1 LFEKQQSIRYQSSLN
16 NGQASLRGIRLDT
29 QFIVSTA
36 IILAT
41 FGIYIG
47 IAIYNKARAT
57 SDFYVAGRGIP
68 PVFNGMA
75 IGADWMSAASFIG
88 LAGTVM
94 ILGYDGL
101 AYIMG
106 WTGGYLLLT
115 FLLAPQLRK
124 YGRYT
129 VPEFIGDRYASHT
142 ARVIAAICTI
152 IISFTY
158 SIGQLSGSGVVIG
171 RLFEIDAKVGT
182 LIGVVLIAFYS
193 AFGGMKG
200 ITWTQV
206 AQYIILIIAY
216 LIPVIFMSLQI
227 TGNPMPWISYG
238 DIVGKMGE
246 LDRELGISEYFAP
259 FTNGTKWQFIALL
272 FTLMAGT
279 AGLPHVIVR
288 FYTVSTMKA
297 ARWSGAWALLF
308 IGLLYLSA
316 PAYAAFSRF
325 ILMTKV
331 AGSNIDALP
340 SWTKSWV
347 DTGKLKVADSNGD
360 GILQWKELII
370 SNDIVV
376 MATPEIANLG
386 VFVIGLVAAGAMAAA
401 LSTAGG
407 LMIAI
412 SSSFAHDIYYRV
424 FKPNATEK
432 SRLAV
437 ARWSIV
443 VATVLAGLVALN
455 PPGVITQI
463 VAWAF
468 ALASGTF
475 FPALVLGVWWKRSN
489 AKGVIAGLLF
499 GLGVTLTYIF
509 MARAGITILGI
520 IGTGAGIFGATAGF
534 LANIIVSLIT
544 KAPSQ
549 KLQEEVIDLRYPEQ
563 MTFKN
568 GEVWVD
574 DDVNLTK

>member
-1 LFEKQQSIRYQSSLN
+1 MDLQFLVSL
-16 NGQASLRGIRLDT
+16 S
-29 QFIVSTA
+29 

-41 FGIYIG
+41 FALYIG
-47 IAIYNKARAT
+47 IAYYNKAKET
-57 SDFYVAGRGIP
+57 SEFYVAGRGVP
-68 PVFNGMA
+68 PIFNGMA

-88 LAGTVM
+88 MAGTVM
-94 ILGYDGL
+94 LLGYNGL

-129 VPEFIGDRYASHT
+129 VPEFIGDRFESHT

-152 IISFTY
+152 VISFTY

-171 RLFEIDAKVGT
+171 RLFEIDAKTGT
-182 LIGVVLIAFYS
+182 MIGVVLIAIYA

-216 LIPVIFMSLQI
+216 LIPVIFMSLQL
-227 TGNPMPWISYG
+227 TGNPLPWLSYG
-238 DIVGKMGE
+238 NIVSQLGE
-246 LDRELGISEYFAP
+246 LDRELGVSEYFAP
-259 FTNGTKWQFIALL
+259 FTNGSKWQFLALM

-325 ILMTKV
+325 ILMKNV
-331 AGSNIDALP
+331 AGSPIDQLP
-340 SWTKSWV
+340 EWTKSWV
-347 DTGKLKVADSNGD
+347 NTGKLQLADTNGD
-360 GILQWKELII
+360 GILQWAELII
-370 SNDIVV
+370 DKDIVV

-407 LMIAI
+407 LLIAI

-424 FKPNATEK
+424 LKPEATDAN
-432 SRLAV
+432 RLKV
-437 ARWSIV
+437 ARITIV

-455 PPGVITQI
+455 PPGAITQI

-489 AKGVIAGLLF
+489 AKGVTAGMIV
-499 GLGVTLTYIF
+499 GLAVTLAYIF
-509 MARAGITILGI
+509 ASKSGAFVVLGI
-520 IGTGAGIFGATAGF
+520 IDTGAGVFGAIAAILTNV
-534 LANIIVSLIT
+534 LVSLST
-544 KAPSQ
+544 APPS
-549 KLQEEVIDLRYPEQ
+549 KKSQEEVINLRYPEQ
-563 MTFKN
+563 MVYKD
-568 GEVWVD
+568 GEVWL
-574 DDVNLTK
+574 NEETK

>member
-1 LFEKQQSIRYQSSLN
+1 MDGQFLVSL
-16 NGQASLRGIRLDT
+16 L
-29 QFIVSTA
+29 

-41 FGIYIG
+41 FALYIG
-47 IAIYNKARAT
+47 IAVYNTAKAT
-57 SDFYVAGRGIP
+57 SDFYVAGRGVP
-68 PVFNGMA
+68 PIFNGMA

-88 LAGTVM
+88 MAGTIM
-94 ILGYDGL
+94 LLGYDGL

-106 WTGGYLLLT
+106 WTGGYLFLT

-129 VPEFIGDRYASHT
+129 VPEFIGDRYDSHT

-171 RLFEIDAKVGT
+171 RLFEIDAKLGT
-182 LIGVVLIAFYS
+182 MIGVVLIAIYA

-206 AQYIILIIAY
+206 AQYLILIIAY
-216 LIPVIFMSLQI
+216 LIPVIFMALQI
-227 TGNPMPWISYG
+227 TGNPLPWISYG

-259 FTNGTKWQFIALL
+259 FTNGTKWQFIALM

-325 ILMTKV
+325 ILMTQV
-331 AGSNIDALP
+331 AGSKISQLP
-340 SWTKSWV
+340 EWTKSWV
-347 DTGKLKVADSNGD
+347 DTGKLQVADTSGD
-360 GILQWKELII
+360 GVLQWQELII

-407 LMIAI
+407 LMISL

-424 FKPNATEK
+424 WKPQASEK
-432 SRLAV
+432 NRLSV

-443 VATVLAGLVALN
+443 IATLFAGLIALN

-468 ALASGTF
+468 AIASSTF

-489 AKGVIAGLLF
+489 TKGVIAGLVV
-499 GLGVTLTYIF
+499 GLAVSLGYIF
-509 MARAGITILGI
+509 AAKYGGFTILGI
-520 IGTGAGIFGATAGF
+520 IDTGAGVFGATAGF
-534 LANIIVSLIT
+534 LANIIVSLST
-544 KAPSQ
+544 EAPSQ
-549 KLQEEVIDLRYPEQ
+549 KLQDEVINLRYPEQ
-563 MTFKN
+563 MVYKD
-568 GEVWVD
+568 GEVWMHEGDSKSV
-574 DDVNLTK
+574 

>member
-1 LFEKQQSIRYQSSLN
+1 M
-16 NGQASLRGIRLDT
+16 DT
-29 QFIVSTA
+29 QFIVSTS
-36 IILAT
+36 IILLT
-41 FGIYIG
+41 FALYIG
-47 IAIYNKARAT
+47 IAVYNKAKAT
-57 SDFYVAGRGIP
+57 SDFYVAGRGVP
-68 PVFNGMA
+68 PIFNGMA

-129 VPEFIGDRYASHT
+129 VPEFIGDRYNSHT

-182 LIGVVLIAFYS
+182 MIGVVLIAFYA

-206 AQYIILIIAY
+206 AQYIVLIIAY

-227 TGNPMPWISYG
+227 TGNPAPWISYG
-238 DIVGKMGE
+238 ELVGKIGE
-246 LDRELGISEYFAP
+246 LDRELGVSEYFAP
-259 FTNGTKWQFIALL
+259 FTNGTKWQFMALM

-331 AGSNIDALP
+331 AGSKISDLP
-340 SWTKSWV
+340 AWTTSWV
-347 DTGKLKVADSNGD
+347 DTGKLQVADANGD
-360 GILQWKELII
+360 GILQWKEIII

-424 FKPNATEK
+424 FKPNATERN
-432 SRLAV
+432 RLAV

-443 VATVLAGLVALN
+443 VATVLAGVVALN

-475 FPALVLGVWWKRSN
+475 FPALLLGVWWKRSN
-489 AKGVIAGLLF
+489 AQGVIAGMLV
-499 GLGVTLTYIF
+499 GLAVTLTYIF
-509 MARAGITILGI
+509 LARSGVTLFGI
-520 IGTGAGIFGATAGF
+520 IDTGAGVFGAASAAI
-534 LANIIVSLIT
+534 ANIVVSLMT

-549 KLQEEVIDLRYPEQ
+549 KIQEEVLDLRYPEQ
-563 MTFKN
+563 MTFRD

-574 DDVNLTK
+574 DEVDFNG

>member
-1 LFEKQQSIRYQSSLN
+1 M
-16 NGQASLRGIRLDT
+16 DT
-29 QFIVSTA
+29 QFLVSLS

-41 FGIYIG
+41 FGLYIG
-47 IAIYNKARAT
+47 IALYNTAKET
-57 SDFYVAGRGIP
+57 SDFYVAGRGVP
-68 PVFNGMA
+68 PIFNGMA

-88 LAGTVM
+88 MAGTIM
-94 ILGYDGL
+94 LLGYDGL

-129 VPEFIGDRYASHT
+129 VPEFIGDRFNSHT
-142 ARVIAAICTI
+142 ARVIAAITTI

-171 RLFEIDAKVGT
+171 RLFEIDAKLGT
-182 LIGVVLIAFYS
+182 MIGVVLIAFYA

-227 TGNPMPWISYG
+227 TSSPLPWLSYG
-238 DIVGKMGE
+238 ELVGKMGE

-259 FTNGTKWQFIALL
+259 FTNGTKWQFLALM

-331 AGSNIDALP
+331 AGSKITELP
-340 SWTKSWV
+340 AWTKTWV
-347 DTGKLKVADSNGD
+347 DTGKLQLADGNGD
-360 GILQWKELII
+360 GVLQWKELII

-412 SSSFAHDIYYRV
+412 SSAFAHDIYYRV
-424 FKPNATEK
+424 MKPNATEK
-432 SRLAV
+432 TRLNV
-437 ARWSIV
+437 ARISIV
-443 VATVLAGLVALN
+443 VATLFAGLIALD
-455 PPGVITQI
+455 PPGAITQI

-475 FPALVLGVWWKRSN
+475 FPALILGVWWKRSN
-489 AKGVIAGLLF
+489 AQGVIAGMLV
-499 GLGVTLTYIF
+499 GLGVTLSYIF
-509 MARAGITILGI
+509 AAKYGGFTILGI
-520 IGTGAGIFGATAGF
+520 IDTGAGVFGASAAII
-534 LANIIVSLIT
+534 ANIVVSLAT
-544 KAPSQ
+544 PAPSQ
-549 KLQEEVIDLRYPEQ
+549 KIQEEVLDLRYPEQ
-563 MTFKN
+563 MVYKN
-568 GEVWVD
+568 GEVWMND
-574 DDVNLTK
+574 DGTKAL

>member
-1 LFEKQQSIRYQSSLN
+1 M
-16 NGQASLRGIRLDT
+16 DT
-29 QFIVSTA
+29 QFLVSFS
-36 IILAT
+36 IIIAT
-41 FGIYIG
+41 FALYIG
-47 IAIYNKARAT
+47 IAVYNKARAT
-57 SDFYVAGRGIP
+57 SDFYVASRGVP

-88 LAGTVM
+88 MAGTIM
-94 ILGYDGL
+94 LLGYDGL

-129 VPEFIGDRYASHT
+129 VPEFIGDRYDSHT

-171 RLFEIDAKVGT
+171 RLFEIDAKLGT
-182 LIGVVLIAFYS
+182 MIGVVLIAFYA

-206 AQYIILIIAY
+206 AQYVVLIIAY
-216 LIPVIFMSLQI
+216 LIPVIFMSLQL
-227 TGNPMPWISYG
+227 TNSALPWLSYG
-238 DIVGKMGE
+238 ELVGKMGE

-259 FTNGTKWQFIALL
+259 FTNGTKWQFLALM
-272 FTLMAGT
+272 FTLMCGT

-288 FYTVSTMKA
+288 FYTVATMKA

-325 ILMTKV
+325 ILMTKI
-331 AGSNIDALP
+331 AGSEITNLP
-340 SWTKSWV
+340 AWTKSWI
-347 DTGKLKVADSNGD
+347 DTGKLQMADGNGD
-360 GILQWKELII
+360 GVLQWSELII

-407 LMIAI
+407 LMISI
-412 SSSFAHDIYYRV
+412 SSAFAHDIFYRV
-424 FKPNATEK
+424 WKPNSTEK
-432 SRLAV
+432 TRLSV

-443 VATVLAGLVALN
+443 LATLFAGLIALN
-455 PPGVITQI
+455 PPGAITQI

-468 ALASGTF
+468 ALATGTF

-489 AKGVIAGLLF
+489 SQGVIAGLLV
-499 GLGVTLTYIF
+499 GLAVTLGYIF
-509 MARAGITILGI
+509 AAKYGGFTILGI
-520 IGTGAGIFGATAGF
+520 IDTGAGVFGATAAF
-534 LANIIVSLIT
+534 LANIIVSLAT
-544 KAPSQ
+544 AAPSQ
-549 KLQEEVIDLRYPEQ
+549 KIQEEVMDLRYPEQ
-563 MTFKN
+563 MVYKD
-568 GEVWVD
+568 GEVWMSED
-574 DDVNLTK
+574 GSTKA

>member
-1 LFEKQQSIRYQSSLN
+1 MDAQFLVSLALI
-16 NGQASLRGIRLDT
+16 GG
-29 QFIVSTA
+29 
-36 IILAT
+36 T
-41 FGIYIG
+41 FALYIG
-47 IAIYNKARAT
+47 IALYNKARQT
-57 SDFYVAGRGIP
+57 SDFYVAGRGVP

-88 LAGTVM
+88 MAGTVM

-129 VPEFIGDRYASHT
+129 VPEFIGDRYKSNA
-142 ARVIAAICTI
+142 ARLIAAVATI

-171 RLFEIDAKVGT
+171 RLLEVNTVIGT

-193 AFGGMKG
+193 ALGGMKG

-206 AQYIILIIAY
+206 AQYLVLIVAY
-216 LIPVIFMSLQI
+216 LIPVIFMSLQL
-227 TGNPMPWISYG
+227 TQNPLPWLSYG
-238 DIVGKMGE
+238 GVIEEMRT
-246 LDRELGISEYFAP
+246 LDQQLGISEYIVP
-259 FTNGTKWQFIALL
+259 FTEATKWQFLALM

-288 FYTVSTMKA
+288 FYTVATMKA

-325 ILMTKV
+325 ILMTEV
-331 AGSNIDALP
+331 AGSSLNNLP
-340 SWTKSWV
+340 AWTQPWV
-347 DTGKLKVADSNGD
+347 DTGRLSLADTNGD
-360 GILQWKELII
+360 GILQWSELVI

-376 MATPEIANLG
+376 MATPEIADLG
-386 VFVIGLVAAGAMAAA
+386 IFVIGLMAAGAMAAA

-412 SSSFAHDIYYRV
+412 SAALSHDIYYRSINP
-424 FKPNATEK
+424 KASEAR
-432 SRLAV
+432 RLFV
-437 ARWSIV
+437 GRLSIV
-443 VATVLAGLVALN
+443 LATVAAGLIALN
-455 PPGVITQI
+455 PPGAITQI

-468 ALASGTF
+468 ALASGSF
-475 FPALVLGVWWKRSN
+475 FPALLLGVWWRRSN
-489 AKGVIAGLLF
+489 GPGVIAGMLV
-499 GLGVTLTYIF
+499 GLSVTLGYIF
-509 MARAGITILGI
+509 AAKYGGFTILGI
-520 IGTGAGIFGATAGF
+520 IDTGAGVFGAIAAIV
-534 LANIIVSLIT
+534 ANITVSLLT

-549 KLQEEVIDLRYPEQ
+549 ETQDEVTDLRYPEQ
-563 MTFKN
+563 IEYKDGEFWMKN
-568 GEVWVD
+568 V
-574 DDVNLTK
+574 K

>member
-1 LFEKQQSIRYQSSLN
+1 MLIHKGGN
-16 NGQASLRGIRLDT
+16 RLDA
-29 QFIVSTA
+29 QFLVSLT
-36 IILAT
+36 IILLT
-41 FGIYIG
+41 FALYIG
-47 IAIYNKARAT
+47 IAVYNTAKQT
-57 SDFYVAGRGIP
+57 SDFYVAGRGVP
-68 PVFNGMA
+68 PIFNGMA

-88 LAGTVM
+88 LAGTIM
-94 ILGYDGL
+94 LLGYDGL

-129 VPEFIGDRYASHT
+129 VPEFIGDRYNSHT

-171 RLFEIDAKVGT
+171 RLFEIDAKIGT
-182 LIGVVLIAFYS
+182 MIGVVLIAFYA

-227 TGNPMPWISYG
+227 TGNPAPWLSYG
-238 DIVGKMGE
+238 KIVEEMGE
-246 LDRELGISEYFAP
+246 LDRQLGISEYFAP
-259 FTNGTKWQFIALL
+259 FTNGTKWQFLALM

-297 ARWSGAWALLF
+297 ARWSGAWAILF

-325 ILMTKV
+325 ILMTQV
-331 AGSNIDALP
+331 AGQKLSELP
-340 SWTKSWV
+340 AWTTSWV
-347 DTGKLKVADSNGD
+347 NTGKLQLADGNGD
-360 GILQWKELII
+360 GVLQWNELII

-386 VFVIGLVAAGAMAAA
+386 MFVIGLVAAGAMAAA

-424 FKPNATEK
+424 MKPNASEK
-432 SRLAV
+432 NRLAV

-443 VATVLAGLVALN
+443 IATLFAGLIALN
-455 PPGVITQI
+455 PPGAITQI

-475 FPALVLGVWWKRSN
+475 FPALLIGVWWKRSN
-489 AKGVIAGLLF
+489 TPGVISGMVVGLA
-499 GLGVTLTYIF
+499 VTLLYIF
-509 MARAGITILGI
+509 ASKYGGFTIAGIID
-520 IGTGAGIFGATAGF
+520 TGAGIFGATAAI
-534 LANIIVSLIT
+534 LTNIIVSLST
-544 KAPSQ
+544 KAPSI
-549 KLQEEVIDLRYPEQ
+549 KTQEEVLNLRYPEQ
-563 MTFKN
+563 MTYKD
-568 GEVWVD
+568 GEVWMD
-574 DDVNLTK
+574 

>member
-1 LFEKQQSIRYQSSLN
+1 MDAQFLVSL
-16 NGQASLRGIRLDT
+16 GLIAG
-29 QFIVSTA
+29 
-36 IILAT
+36 T
-41 FGIYIG
+41 FALYIG
-47 IAIYNKARAT
+47 IAIYNKAKET
-57 SDFYVAGRGIP
+57 SDFYVAGRGVP

-129 VPEFIGDRYASHT
+129 VPEFIGDRYRSNT
-142 ARVIAAICTI
+142 ARLIAAVATI

-158 SIGQLSGSGVVIG
+158 SVGQLSGSGVVIG
-171 RLFEIDAKVGT
+171 RLLEVDTMIGT

-193 AFGGMKG
+193 AMGGMKG

-206 AQYIILIIAY
+206 AQYLVLIVAY
-216 LIPVIFMSLQI
+216 LIPVIFMSLQL
-227 TGNPMPWISYG
+227 TQNPVPWLSYG
-238 DIVGKMGE
+238 EVISEMRSIDQ
-246 LDRELGISEYFAP
+246 ELGISEYIIP
-259 FTNGTKWQFIALL
+259 FTEASKWQFMALM

-288 FYTVSTMKA
+288 FYTVKTMKA

-325 ILMTKV
+325 ILMTEV
-331 AGSNIDALP
+331 AGSSLGNLP
-340 SWTKSWV
+340 AWTQPWV
-347 DTGKLKVADSNGD
+347 DTGKLSLADGNND
-360 GILQWKELII
+360 GVLQWTELVI

-386 VFVIGLVAAGAMAAA
+386 IFVIGLMAAGAMAAA

-412 SSSFAHDIYYRV
+412 SAALSHDIYYRSIN
-424 FKPNATEK
+424 PNASEK
-432 SRLAV
+432 KRLSV
-437 ARWSIV
+437 GRWSIV
-443 VATVLAGLVALN
+443 LATVAAGLIALN
-455 PPGVITQI
+455 PPGAITQI

-468 ALASGTF
+468 ALASGSF
-475 FPALVLGVWWKRSN
+475 FPALLLGVWWRRAN
-489 AKGVIAGLLF
+489 GPGVIAGMIV
-499 GLGVTLTYIF
+499 GLSVTLGYIF
-509 MARAGITILGI
+509 AAKYGGFTILGI
-520 IGTGAGIFGATAGF
+520 IDTGAGIFGASAAII
-534 LANIIVSLIT
+534 ANVTVSLLT
-544 KAPSQ
+544 APPSKQ
-549 KLQEEVIDLRYPEQ
+549 TQDEVTDLRYPEQ
-563 MTFKN
+563 IQYKN
-568 GEVWVD
+568 GEYYKK
-574 DDVNLTK
+574 DVL

>member
-1 LFEKQQSIRYQSSLN
+1 MDAQFLVSL
-16 NGQASLRGIRLDT
+16 SL
-29 QFIVSTA
+29 IV
-36 IILAT
+36 AT
-41 FGIYIG
+41 FALYIG
-47 IAIYNKARAT
+47 IAFYNKAKAT
-57 SDFYVAGRGIP
+57 SDFYVAGRGVP
-68 PVFNGMA
+68 PIFNGMA

-94 ILGYDGL
+94 LLGYDGL

-115 FLLAPQLRK
+115 FLLAAQLRK

-129 VPEFIGDRYASHT
+129 VPEFIGDRYKSNA
-142 ARVIAAICTI
+142 ARLIAALATI

-158 SIGQLSGSGVVIG
+158 SIGQLSGSGIVIG
-171 RLFEIDAKVGT
+171 RLLEVDAAVGT

-206 AQYIILIIAY
+206 AQYVILIIAY
-216 LIPVIFMSLQI
+216 LVPVIFMALQL
-227 TGNPMPWISYG
+227 TQNPIPWISYG
-238 DIVGKMGE
+238 EVISEIKT
-246 LDRELGISEYFAP
+246 LDQELGISEYLVP
-259 FTNGTKWQFIALL
+259 FTEGSKWQFIALM

-325 ILMTKV
+325 ILMTNV
-331 AGSNIDALP
+331 AGQAINDLP
-340 SWTKSWV
+340 AWTAAWI
-347 DTGKLKVADSNGD
+347 DTGKLSIADGNND
-360 GILQWKELII
+360 GILQWSELVI

-386 VFVIGLVAAGAMAAA
+386 IFVIGLMAAGAMAAA

-412 SSSFAHDIYYRV
+412 SAALSHDIYYRSIN
-424 FKPNATEK
+424 PNASEK
-432 SRLAV
+432 KRLAV
-437 ARWSIV
+437 GRWSIV
-443 VATVLAGLVALN
+443 IATVIAGLTALN
-455 PPGVITQI
+455 PPGAITQI

-468 ALASGTF
+468 ALASGSF
-475 FPALVLGVWWKRSN
+475 FPALLLGVWWKRSN
-489 AKGVIAGLLF
+489 GPGVIAGMVT
-499 GLGVTLTYIF
+499 GLTVTLTYIF
-509 MARAGITILGI
+509 LAKYGGFTILGI
-520 IGTGAGIFGATAGF
+520 IDTGAGVFGAAAAIA
-534 LANIIVSLIT
+534 ANVTVSLLT
-544 KAPSQ
+544 KAPS
-549 KLQEEVIDLRYPEQ
+549 KEIQEEVIDLRYPEQ
-563 MTFKN
+563 MTYKD
-568 GEVWVD
+568 GAVWMND
-574 DDVNLTK
+574 EN

>member
-1 LFEKQQSIRYQSSLN
+1 
-16 NGQASLRGIRLDT
+16 LDT
-29 QFIVSTA
+29 QFLVSLS

-41 FGIYIG
+41 FALYIG
-47 IAIYNKARAT
+47 IAIYNKAKAT

-68 PVFNGMA
+68 PIFNGMA

-88 LAGTVM
+88 MAGTIM
-94 ILGYDGL
+94 LLGYDGL

-129 VPEFIGDRYASHT
+129 VPEFIGDRFDSHT

-171 RLFEIDAKVGT
+171 RLFEIDAKLGT
-182 LIGVVLIAFYS
+182 MIGVVLIAFYA

-206 AQYIILIIAY
+206 AQYVILIIAY
-216 LIPVIFMSLQI
+216 IIPVVFMSLQI
-227 TGNPMPWISYG
+227 TGNPAPWLSYG
-238 DIVGKMGE
+238 ELVGKMGE

-259 FTNGTKWQFIALL
+259 FTNGTKWQFLALM

-331 AGSNIDALP
+331 AGSKITELP
-340 SWTKSWV
+340 EWTKTWV
-347 DTGKLKVADSNGD
+347 DTGKLQVADGNGD
-360 GILQWKELII
+360 GVLQWNELII

-386 VFVIGLVAAGAMAAA
+386 LFVIGLVAAGAMAAA

-412 SSSFAHDIYYRV
+412 SSAFAHDIFYRV
-424 FKPNATEK
+424 LKPNSTEK
-432 SRLAV
+432 TRLSV

-443 VATVLAGLVALN
+443 VATLLAGLIALN
-455 PPGVITQI
+455 PPGAITQI

-468 ALASGTF
+468 ALATGTF

-489 AKGVIAGLLF
+489 SQGVIAGLLV
-499 GLGVTLTYIF
+499 GLGVTLAYIF
-509 MARAGITILGI
+509 AAKYGGFTILGI
-520 IGTGAGIFGATAGF
+520 IDTGAGVFGAAAAF
-534 LANIIVSLIT
+534 IANIAVSLMT
-544 KAPSQ
+544 AAPSQ
-549 KLQEEVIDLRYPEQ
+549 KIQDEVMDLRYPEQ
-563 MTFKN
+563 MVYKN
-568 GEVWVD
+568 GEVWLND
-574 DDVNLTK
+574 DGSKSV

>member
-1 LFEKQQSIRYQSSLN
+1 M
-16 NGQASLRGIRLDT
+16 DT
-29 QFIVSTA
+29 QFVVSTS
-36 IILAT
+36 IILLT
-41 FGIYIG
+41 FALYIG
-47 IAIYNKARAT
+47 IAVYNKAKAT
-57 SDFYVAGRGIP
+57 SDFYVAGRGVP

-129 VPEFIGDRYASHT
+129 VPEFIGDRYNSHT

-182 LIGVVLIAFYS
+182 MIGVVLIAFYA

-206 AQYIILIIAY
+206 AQYIVLIIAY

-227 TGNPMPWISYG
+227 TGNPAPWISYG
-238 DIVGKMGE
+238 ELVGKIGE
-246 LDRELGISEYFAP
+246 LDRELGVSEYFAP
-259 FTNGTKWQFIALL
+259 FTNGTKWQFLALM

-331 AGSNIDALP
+331 AGSKISDLP
-340 SWTKSWV
+340 AWTTSWV
-347 DTGKLKVADSNGD
+347 DTGKLQVADANGD
-360 GILQWKELII
+360 GILQWKEIII

-424 FKPNATEK
+424 FKPNATERN
-432 SRLAV
+432 RLAV

-443 VATVLAGLVALN
+443 VATVLAGVVALN

-475 FPALVLGVWWKRSN
+475 FPALLLGVWWKRSN
-489 AKGVIAGLLF
+489 AQGVIAGMLV
-499 GLGVTLTYIF
+499 GLAVTLTYIF
-509 MARAGITILGI
+509 LARSGVTLFGI
-520 IGTGAGIFGATAGF
+520 IDTGAGVFGATSAAI
-534 LANIIVSLIT
+534 ANIVVSLMT

-549 KLQEEVIDLRYPEQ
+549 KIQEEVMDLRYPEQ
-563 MTFKN
+563 MTFKD

-574 DDVNLTK
+574 DEVEFKG

>member
-1 LFEKQQSIRYQSSLN
+1 M
-16 NGQASLRGIRLDT
+16 DT
-29 QFIVSTA
+29 QFIVSTS
-36 IILAT
+36 IILLT
-41 FGIYIG
+41 FALYIG
-47 IAIYNKARAT
+47 IAVYNKAKAT
-57 SDFYVAGRGIP
+57 SDFYVAGRGVP
-68 PVFNGMA
+68 PIFNGMA

-129 VPEFIGDRYASHT
+129 VPEFIGDRYNSHT

-182 LIGVVLIAFYS
+182 MIGVVLIAFYA

-206 AQYIILIIAY
+206 AQYIVLIIAY

-227 TGNPMPWISYG
+227 TGNPAPWISYG
-238 DIVGKMGE
+238 ELVGKIGE
-246 LDRELGISEYFAP
+246 LDRELGVSEYFAP
-259 FTNGTKWQFIALL
+259 FTNGTKWQFMALM

-331 AGSNIDALP
+331 AGSKISDLP
-340 SWTKSWV
+340 AWTASWV
-347 DTGKLKVADSNGD
+347 DTGKLQVADANGD
-360 GILQWKELII
+360 GILQWKEIII

-424 FKPNATEK
+424 FKPNATERN
-432 SRLAV
+432 RLAV

-443 VATVLAGLVALN
+443 VATVLAGVVALN

-475 FPALVLGVWWKRSN
+475 FPALLLGVWWKRSN
-489 AKGVIAGLLF
+489 AQGVIAGMLV
-499 GLGVTLTYIF
+499 GLAVTLTYIF
-509 MARAGITILGI
+509 LARSGVTLFGI
-520 IGTGAGIFGATAGF
+520 IDTGAGVFGAASAAI
-534 LANIIVSLIT
+534 ANIVVSLMT

-549 KLQEEVIDLRYPEQ
+549 KIQEEVMDLRYPEQ
-563 MTFKN
+563 MTFKD

-574 DDVNLTK
+574 DEVDFKG

>member
-1 LFEKQQSIRYQSSLN
+1 M
-16 NGQASLRGIRLDT
+16 DT
-29 QFIVSTA
+29 QFFVSLSV
-36 IILAT
+36 ILAS
-41 FGIYIG
+41 FAIYIG

-57 SDFYVAGRGIP
+57 SDFYVAGRGVP
-68 PVFNGMA
+68 AVFNGMA

-88 LAGTVM
+88 MAGTIM
-94 ILGYDGL
+94 LLGYDGL

-129 VPEFIGDRYASHT
+129 VPEFIGDRYDSHL
-142 ARVIAAICTI
+142 ARFIAAVCTI

-171 RLFEIDAKVGT
+171 RLFEIDAKFGT
-182 LIGVVLIAFYS
+182 MIGVVLIAFYA

-206 AQYIILIIAY
+206 AQYIILITAY
-216 LIPVIFMSLQI
+216 LIPVIFMSLQL
-227 TGNPMPWISYG
+227 TGNPIPWISYG
-238 DIVGKMGE
+238 EIIGKMGE

-259 FTNGTKWQFIALL
+259 FTNDTKWQFIALM

-288 FYTVSTMKA
+288 FYTVSSMKA

-325 ILMTKV
+325 ILMTNV
-331 AGSNIDALP
+331 AGSKITELP
-340 SWTKSWV
+340 EWTQPWI
-347 DTGKLKVADSNGD
+347 DTGRLQLADENGD
-360 GILQWKELII
+360 GILQWNELII

-424 FKPNATEK
+424 WKPEATEQT
-432 SRLAV
+432 RLNV

-443 VATVLAGLVALN
+443 IATLLAGVIALN
-455 PPGVITQI
+455 PPGAITQI

-468 ALASGTF
+468 ALATGTF

-489 AKGVIAGLLF
+489 SKGVIAGLLV
-499 GLGVTLTYIF
+499 GLITTLGYIF
-509 MARAGITILGI
+509 AAKYGGFTILGI
-520 IGTGAGIFGATAGF
+520 IDTGAGVFGATAGF
-534 LANIIVSLIT
+534 ITNIIVSLAT
-544 KAPSQ
+544 DEPSQ
-549 KLQEEVIDLRYPEQ
+549 KIQEEVIDLRYPEQ
-563 MTFKN
+563 MVYKD
-568 GEVWVD
+568 GEVWIVD
-574 DDVNLTK
+574 DHKKTPY

>member
-1 LFEKQQSIRYQSSLN
+1 M
-16 NGQASLRGIRLDT
+16 DT
-29 QFIVSTA
+29 QFLVSLT

-41 FGIYIG
+41 FGLYIG
-47 IAIYNKARAT
+47 IAVYNKAKAT
-57 SDFYVAGRGIP
+57 SDFYVAGRGVP
-68 PVFNGMA
+68 PIFNGMA

-88 LAGTVM
+88 MAGTIM
-94 ILGYDGL
+94 LLGYDGL

-129 VPEFIGDRYASHT
+129 VPEFIGDRYNSHT
-142 ARVIAAICTI
+142 ARIIAALCTI

-171 RLFEIDAKVGT
+171 RLFEIDAKLGT
-182 LIGVVLIAFYS
+182 MIGVVLIAFYA

-206 AQYIILIIAY
+206 AQYIILIVAY

-227 TGNPMPWISYG
+227 TGNPAPWLSYG
-238 DIVGKMGE
+238 KIVEEMGA

-259 FTNGTKWQFIALL
+259 FTNGTKWQFLALM

-325 ILMTKV
+325 ILMK
-331 AGSNIDALP
+331 NIVGQKLTELP
-340 SWTKSWV
+340 AWTETWV
-347 DTGKLKVADSNGD
+347 NTGKLKLADSNGD
-360 GILQWKELII
+360 GILQWQELTIA
-370 SNDIVV
+370 NDIVV

-424 FKPNATEK
+424 LKPQASEK
-432 SRLAV
+432 NRLSV
-437 ARWSIV
+437 ARWSII
-443 VATVLAGLVALN
+443 VATLLAGLIALN
-455 PPGVITQI
+455 PPGAITQI

-475 FPALVLGVWWKRSN
+475 FPALLLGVWWKRSN
-489 AKGVIAGLLF
+489 AQGVTWGMIVGLAVTLSYIFAAKYGGFTIAG
-499 GLGVTLTYIF
+499 
-509 MARAGITILGI
+509 I
-520 IGTGAGIFGATAGF
+520 IDTGAGVFGAAAAILT
-534 LANIIVSLIT
+534 NVIVSLRT
-544 KAPSQ
+544 EAPSQ
-549 KLQEEVIDLRYPEQ
+549 QLQDEVMDLRYPEQ
-563 MTFKN
+563 MTYKD
-568 GEVWVD
+568 GQVWLKD
-574 DDVNLTK
+574 DSSL